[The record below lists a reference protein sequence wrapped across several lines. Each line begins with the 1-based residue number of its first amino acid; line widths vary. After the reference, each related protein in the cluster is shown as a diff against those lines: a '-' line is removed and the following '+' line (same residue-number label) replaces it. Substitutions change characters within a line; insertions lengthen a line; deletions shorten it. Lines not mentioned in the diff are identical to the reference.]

1 MSTELVR
8 SALESQRRVL
18 DRWTRYLA
26 AYKVIEGNLALFD
39 KLARCR
45 DFKEFEDAIYEAVRL
60 KDKIK
65 RRLEE
70 DVANNRIII
79 YGELTPNDFLVD
91 DRDIADLMSL
101 ATGDLHAPRI
111 IGSLIASFAL
121 AYGGLIEVEKGQK
134 G

>member
-1 MSTELVR
+1 MSAELIKY
-8 SALESQRRVL
+8 ALENQRKVL

-26 AYKVIEGNLALFD
+26 AYKIIEGNLALFD

-45 DFKEFEDAIYEAVRL
+45 DFKEFEDAIYDAVRV

-65 RRLEE
+65 KRLEE
-70 DVANNRIII
+70 DVASNKINI

-91 DRDIADLMSL
+91 DRDVADLMSL

-121 AYGGLIEVEKGQK
+121 AYGGLVEVEKK
-134 G
+134 S